1 MNTDAVEVLKPRR
14 GRPPM
19 NATKPIKEPKPP
31 KNDYKT
37 PIYMRKAI
45 NRYKNALKEIDI
57 DEFNKRNN
65 DAVIKSRLKRKQQQQ
80 QQID

>member
-1 MNTDAVEVLKPRR
+1 MNNDVVDVLKPRR

-19 NATKPIKEPKPP
+19 NTTKPIKETKPP

-37 PIYMRKAI
+37 PIYLRKAI
-45 NRYKNALKEIDI
+45 NKYKNSLKENDI

-65 DAVIKSRLKRKQQQQ
+65 EAVIKSRLKRKQQQQ
-80 QQID
+80 QID

>member
-1 MNTDAVEVLKPRR
+1 MNNDVVEVIKPRR

-19 NATKPIKEPKPP
+19 NTTKPIKEHKPP

-45 NRYKNALKEIDI
+45 TKYKNALKENDI
-57 DEFNKRNN
+57 DEYNKRNN
-65 DAVIKSRLKRKQQQQ
+65 EAVIKSRLKRKQQQQ
-80 QQID
+80 QID